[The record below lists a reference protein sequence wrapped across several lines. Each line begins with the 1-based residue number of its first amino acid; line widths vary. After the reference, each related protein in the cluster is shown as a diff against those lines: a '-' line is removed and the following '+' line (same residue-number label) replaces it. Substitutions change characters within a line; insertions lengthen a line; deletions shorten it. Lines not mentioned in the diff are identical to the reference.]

1 MLVARAV
8 RYLFRGRVAATGNAS
23 GRPRL
28 GLAFRDYG
36 SLQDQVGRSRVRR
49 VSDECQDPGRE
60 RVRRVGHHPEGTS
73 WSDEFLQIALDD

>member
-1 MLVARAV
+1 MEPSQVSTAL
-8 RYLFRGRVAATGNAS
+8 LDDAA
-23 GRPRL
+23 
-28 GLAFRDYG
+28 DYG

-49 VSDECQDPGRE
+49 VSDECQDRGGE